1 MLMTLLTIA
10 VILFLVLPVFVIIP
24 MSFSSA
30 QYLTFPP
37 PGFSLRWYG
46 KFFGDAQWLDSL
58 RLSLTVGVLTT
69 LLSLVLG
76 GMSAVALGKS
86 RFRGKAAAQN
96 FLLLPMVMPT
106 IIVAIAVYGFESKI
120 GLIGTMPGLVVAH
133 TILAC
138 PFIIVT
144 LLSALTTLDPNLENA
159 ALSLGANP
167 AAAFFRVTLPVIKPA
182 LLSGA
187 LFAFITSFDEIV
199 VTLFISGVSAVT
211 LPKKMWDGVRTQI
224 DPTISAISSI
234 LIVGIV
240 SILVGVNV
248 ANLRREGRGVKEHS
262 S

>member
-1 MLMTLLTIA
+1 MKIMTIA
-10 VILFLVLPVFVIIP
+10 VILFLILPVFVIVP

-37 PGFSLRWYG
+37 PGFSTRWYE
-46 KFFGDAQWLDSL
+46 KFFGDEQWLESL

-76 GMSAVALGKS
+76 GMAALGLSKS
-86 RFRGKAAAQN
+86 RFRGKAAVQN

-106 IIVAIAVYGFESKI
+106 IIVAIAVYGFQSRI
-120 GLIGTMPGLVVAH
+120 GLIGTTTGLVVAH
-133 TILAC
+133 TILAS
-138 PFIIVT
+138 PFIVVT
-144 LLSALTTLDPNLENA
+144 LLSALASIDPNLENA
-159 ALSLGANP
+159 ALSLGARP
-167 AAAFFRVTLPVIKPA
+167 ATAFFRVTLPVIKPS

-199 VTLFISGVSAVT
+199 VTLFISGVSAIT

-240 SILVGVNV
+240 SFLVAAHV
-248 ANLRREGRGVKEHS
+248 ANLRREVRGVKELS

>member
-1 MLMTLLTIA
+1 MKIMTIA
-10 VILFLVLPVFVIIP
+10 VILFLILPVFVIVP

-37 PGFSLRWYG
+37 PGFSTRWYE
-46 KFFGDAQWLDSL
+46 KFFGDEQWLESL

-76 GMSAVALGKS
+76 GMAALGLSKS
-86 RFRGKAAAQN
+86 RFRGKAAVQN

-106 IIVAIAVYGFESKI
+106 IIVAIAVYGFQSRI
-120 GLIGTMPGLVVAH
+120 GLIGTTTGLVVAH
-133 TILAC
+133 TILAS
-138 PFIIVT
+138 PFIVVT
-144 LLSALTTLDPNLENA
+144 LLSALASIDPNLENA
-159 ALSLGANP
+159 ALSLGARP
-167 AAAFFRVTLPVIKPA
+167 ATAFFRVTLPVIKPS

-187 LFAFITSFDEIV
+187 LFAFITSFGEIV
-199 VTLFISGVSAVT
+199 VTLFISGVSAIT

-240 SILVGVNV
+240 SFLVAAHV
-248 ANLRREGRGVKEHS
+248 ANLRREVHGVKEPS